1 MGTTL
6 FIVSKPDS
14 FIADLIDEL
23 AKHYEIEKIWFLVEE
38 EDVEAAITHLPK
50 LPPLELLVGDLR
62 GVSLGLKEPL
72 RIWEK
77 TTHFLYLNEFREFGA
92 PFSTYYLKNIE
103 AVKNALNFALRMKSL
118 RQMIYMS
125 TVFVAGL
132 NTKVYPEAIVEH
144 ENDFRNHYE
153 RSKYFAEIEVSKK
166 NHLLP
171 ITVIRP
177 SFLVYTRDRSTWTN
191 YAYHVFRYI
200 SLSRPVF
207 GPYYI
212 GSGRGSMNFVDFET
226 FKTAFIRLFDDSN
239 AIGSAYNIVSAD
251 NMPSDSVLEIF
262 ASSVRY
268 KISRRISI
276 STAKTI
282 SGIFG
287 SFFGLPHDMVGY
299 FADGDGYAL
308 NNMESLKV
316 VPPDAQT
323 IEEGLKKLAKVY
335 SR

>member
-1 MGTTL
+1 MGIAL

-23 AKHYEIEKIWFLVEE
+23 VKHHEIEKIWFLIEE
-38 EDVEAAITHLPK
+38 GDVEAAITHLPK

-72 RIWEK
+72 RIWEE

-92 PFSTYYLKNIE
+92 SFSTYYLKNIE

-118 RQMIYMS
+118 RQMVYMS

-132 NTKVYPEAIVEH
+132 NNAVYPNDIVEH

-153 RSKYFAEIEVSKK
+153 RSKYFAEIEISKK
-166 NHLLP
+166 SHRLP

-177 SFLVYTRDRSTWTN
+177 SFLVYTRDKSVWTN
-191 YAYHVFRYI
+191 YAHHVLRYI
-200 SLSRPVF
+200 SLSRAFF

-212 GSGRGSMNFVDFET
+212 GSGKGSMNFIDFET
-226 FKTAFIRLFDDSN
+226 FNTAFIRLFDNSN
-239 AIGSAYNIVSAD
+239 AIGATYNIVSTS
-251 NMPSDSVLEIF
+251 NTPSDDVLDIF
-262 ASSVRY
+262 ASSIRY
-268 KISRRISI
+268 NISRRVSI
-276 STAKTI
+276 STAKTL
-282 SGIFG
+282 SVLFG
-287 SFFGLPHDMVGY
+287 GFFGLPHDMLGY
-299 FADGDGYAL
+299 FADGDGYAM
-308 NNMESLKV
+308 NYMKSLKIA
-316 VPPDAQT
+316 PPDAQT
-323 IEEGLKKLAKVY
+323 IEEGLEKLAKIY